1 MVSVVLLDWTGYQA
15 FKMLV
20 MEWVFEVLI
29 TSVCCFFTHTAAAV
43 GTPNG
48 HGFGSM

>member
-29 TSVCCFFTHTAAAV
+29 TSVCCVVTHTAAAI
-43 GTPNG
+43 GTAIG
-48 HGFGSM
+48 HGVGSM